1 MRGDPSGPGLLQPG
15 VAVVES
21 EDEDSTT
28 SLDFNTSDFLP
39 FWDYTEVTK
48 EIITVIYNHTNTL
61 SNYQCY

>member
-1 MRGDPSGPGLLQPG
+1 MRGDPSGPCLLQPG

-39 FWDYTEVTK
+39 FWDYTEVTNKYRILLLCWHPK
-48 EIITVIYNHTNTL
+48 EDPRASI
-61 SNYQCY
+61 

>member
-15 VAVVES
+15 VAVIES

-39 FWDYTEVTK
+39 FWDYTEVHTK
-48 EIITVIYNHTNTL
+48 EMYL
-61 SNYQCY
+61 SNLILC

>member
-1 MRGDPSGPGLLQPG
+1 MRGDPTAPNSLQPG

-39 FWDYTEVTK
+39 FWDYTEVP
-48 EIITVIYNHTNTL
+48 TVTVNL
-61 SNYQCY
+61 QL

>member
-15 VAVVES
+15 VAVIES

-48 EIITVIYNHTNTL
+48 EITVICQYADTQRSFQKH
-61 SNYQCY
+61 